1 MDDIYIPKQS
11 NYQREMLVKNVL
23 TMEINKHFVIEN
35 RKLKSLLIYSVQVQ

>member
-11 NYQREMLVKNVL
+11 NYQREMLVTNVL